1 MRMNRTGAFVACFL
15 LFGCSNAPYVQ
26 SDSRGP
32 FDTVQ
37 GLYGGNEFS
46 ARAPEGEIHYAG
58 EDSAKAQRAVAD
70 SKSTTAISAPSK
82 SSAASPSVAA
92 ATIEIDANV
101 YGLVFGGS
109 PMPVTPSAEQ
119 LLQLDSLSLVVSE
132 AVRLPL
138 QHSILACRRA
148 GERCRFTHS

>member
-1 MRMNRTGAFVACFL
+1 M
-15 LFGCSNAPYVQ
+15 PYVQ

-32 FDTVQ
+32 FDTAQ

-58 EDSAKAQRAVAD
+58 ETPAKAHNANAD
-70 SKSTTAISAPSK
+70 SRLTAAVPAQPNAAAPS
-82 SSAASPSVAA
+82 PVAA
-92 ATIEIDANV
+92 PAIEIDANV
-101 YGLVFGGS
+101 YGLVFGRA

-132 AVRLPL
+132 AIRAPL

-148 GERCRFTHS
+148 GAQCRLSHP